1 AHGHVF
7 VSGGTGDSRVVVFDL
22 VGNVVTT
29 LTNEFGATAML
40 LDGSTLYIAQ
50 TTTSRI
56 DQIDTA
62 SLVSLGTMSV
72 SPATQPSSLAKA
84 GGRLW
89 FNDACNRRYGSLD
102 LTTKAVKLYSSLVFT

>member
-1 AHGHVF
+1 MGSSGHGVISRVRPRVPVRVMLAAAVALATLSLPASMSTASATATSVSVPVPLNGFGGMVVDGAHGHVF

-50 TTTSRI
+50 T
-56 DQIDTA
+56 
-62 SLVSLGTMSV
+62 
-72 SPATQPSSLAKA
+72 
-84 GGRLW
+84 
-89 FNDACNRRYGSLD
+89 
-102 LTTKAVKLYSSLVFT
+102 